1 MELLQQLQTQV
12 IAIWNRWNASQ
23 RIGFAIAALLCLIG
37 IGLIGSWATQQE
49 FVALERNLSVEE
61 SRQIIAALEAE
72 GIDFQQNQAGSM
84 VLVPVSQIAK
94 ARMAASEYIS
104 PVADS
109 EESSIGGMWM
119 DPLEKK
125 SQAQRMQEKRL
136 AASIA
141 QIRSVKSATVHI
153 SQADDSPFL
162 RQQKPAKASIV
173 LDLVPGGMFSSADAR
188 GIISLVSHSVQNLNE
203 ADTIIVDTSGRVL
216 SAADQGA
223 ADTNGQLAYRKQLE
237 TDLAQKAE
245 AILIPLLGPN
255 MAVIRVSLDID
266 FTRKTTEKK
275 SFDPELKVKSTETI
289 ESESST
295 GGSVA
300 GGAAGTASNVGGGLT
315 LNDAGGGTTTD
326 KETITTNYENSE
338 INDVIE
344 VAPGAILRV
353 TVAATVQL
361 PAAPEGEAAEGAAP
375 FVPVSME
382 SVEELIKQAVGF
394 SAERKDQITVVAGQF
409 LGMPDLSEPVGFLGL
424 PTGLDSLLRSAS
436 LGIAAIVALI
446 IGWMTVKK
454 LKPVLVEVD
463 RRKSLSPE
471 VRERLATLTDEI
483 RERPDAMSTVLT
495 TWMEG
500 VAEKDSGKQ
509 TRKAA

>member
-1 MELLQQLQTQV
+1 MEILQQLQTQV
-12 IAIWNRWNASQ
+12 VAIWNRWNASQ

-49 FVALERNLSVEE
+49 FVALERDLRVEE
-61 SRQIIAALEAE
+61 ARQIISALESE
-72 GIDFQQNQAGSM
+72 GIEFRQNQAGSM
-84 VLVPVSQIAK
+84 VLVPVGQMAK
-94 ARMAASEYIS
+94 ARMAAGEYLS
-104 PVADS
+104 PVAAS
-109 EESSIGGMWM
+109 EESSMGGMWM

-141 QIRSVKSATVHI
+141 LIRSVKSATVHI

-162 RQQKPAKASIV
+162 RDKEPAQASIV

-188 GIISLVSHSVQNLNE
+188 GIISMVSHSVQNLNE
-203 ADTIIVDTSGRVL
+203 ADTIILDTSGRVL
-216 SAADQGA
+216 SSADQGM
-223 ADTNGQLAYRKQLE
+223 ADVNGQLAYRKMLE

-245 AILIPLLGPN
+245 AILIPLLGPQK
-255 MAVIRVSLDID
+255 AVIRVALDID
-266 FTRKTTEKK
+266 FTKKTTARK
-275 SFDPELKVKSTETI
+275 SYDPDGKAKTSETI
-289 ESESST
+289 ESESTS
-295 GGSVA
+295 GASVA

-315 LNDAGGGTTTD
+315 LNDAGKGSSSD
-326 KETITTNYENSE
+326 KEIITTEYENSE
-338 INDVIE
+338 TNDTIE
-344 VAPGAILRV
+344 EAPGAIRRV

-361 PAAPEGEAAEGAAP
+361 PVAPEGDAAEGAAP
-375 FVPVSME
+375 FVPVTME
-382 SVEELIKQAVGF
+382 SVEKLIQQAVGF
-394 SAERKDQITVVAGQF
+394 SAERNDVVTVVAGQF
-409 LGMPDLSEPVGFLGL
+409 VGLPDLTEPVGFGGL
-424 PTGLDSLLRSAS
+424 PTGLESLLRSAS

-471 VRERLATLTDEI
+471 VRERLATLSDEI

-495 TWMEG
+495 NWMEG
-500 VAEKDSGKQ
+500 VADKDGSKQ
-509 TRKAA
+509 KRKVA

>member
-1 MELLQQLQTQV
+1 
-12 IAIWNRWNASQ
+12 
-23 RIGFAIAALLCLIG
+23 
-37 IGLIGSWATQQE
+37 
-49 FVALERNLSVEE
+49 
-61 SRQIIAALEAE
+61 
-72 GIDFQQNQAGSM
+72 M

-245 AILIPLLGPN
+245 AILIPLLGPKYG
-255 MAVIRVSLDID
+255 RDS
-266 FTRKTTEKK
+266 
-275 SFDPELKVKSTETI
+275 SF
-289 ESESST
+289 
-295 GGSVA
+295 
-300 GGAAGTASNVGGGLT
+300 
-315 LNDAGGGTTTD
+315 
-326 KETITTNYENSE
+326 
-338 INDVIE
+338 
-344 VAPGAILRV
+344 PGYR
-353 TVAATVQL
+353 
-361 PAAPEGEAAEGAAP
+361 
-375 FVPVSME
+375 FH
-382 SVEELIKQAVGF
+382 
-394 SAERKDQITVVAGQF
+394 
-409 LGMPDLSEPVGFLGL
+409 
-424 PTGLDSLLRSAS
+424 
-436 LGIAAIVALI
+436 
-446 IGWMTVKK
+446 
-454 LKPVLVEVD
+454 
-463 RRKSLSPE
+463 
-471 VRERLATLTDEI
+471 
-483 RERPDAMSTVLT
+483 
-495 TWMEG
+495 
-500 VAEKDSGKQ
+500 EKDYREKVLRPRTQS
-509 TRKAA
+509 